1 MTNIEKKIIETAN
14 IQTPSGYLIDNN
26 CRCMIQTSTKK
37 RMNKITKC
45 HLISLCGSQ
54 VKIRYFMKYNTLQL
68 SSVVK
73 IFDIPSATV
82 NLHRYLK
89 YPFLKIEVK
98 CEKKKKKIVA
108 GPCKVEKTT
117 YSLL

>member
-45 HLISLCGSQ
+45 HLISLCGS
-54 VKIRYFMKYNTLQL
+54 
-68 SSVVK
+68 
-73 IFDIPSATV
+73 
-82 NLHRYLK
+82 
-89 YPFLKIEVK
+89 
-98 CEKKKKKIVA
+98 
-108 GPCKVEKTT
+108 
-117 YSLL
+117 